1 MKKII
6 IIMSMLVM
14 IVSCT
19 AEDIQRW
26 QRVEREKR
34 ERGKKCVYDYYGNIM
49 CGYTR
54 QNRKEQIN
62 NGYISIKDNVV
73 YEISDFQISQI
84 LKGKQ

>member
-26 QRVEREKR
+26 QRVDREKR

-54 QNRKEQIN
+54 
-62 NGYISIKDNVV
+62 
-73 YEISDFQISQI
+73 
-84 LKGKQ
+84 